1 MPSTL
6 TRTIGTFERPWL
18 NRHYQRFSGRFQLD
32 KASGLYF
39 DSETPAAHRKL
50 ISATFLQLPK
60 TLRDVAI
67 YLGLTVSTTDM
78 PGTLSGSLSAVY
90 GSWDSADH
98 SRISPHLEMTTISL
112 TPEFV
117 FPHLV
122 HECSHLFW
130 AIQSKAAKAR
140 FTREM
145 LDIVVHSFVEVTD
158 YAQDYFDEWQELLG
172 QEIPF
177 IQQRRNRALDQ
188 WVLES
193 FCESVAKLCCPLY
206 KQKEGRQTDT
216 LLEARQAAIAE
227 HFDLVLE
234 NQLEL
239 V

>member
-90 GSWDSADH
+90 GSWDHSDH
-98 SRISPHLEMTTISL
+98 CRISPHLEMTTISL

-140 FTREM
+140 YTRKM
-145 LDIVVHSFVEVTD
+145 MSIVDQPFLEVTD
-158 YAQDYFDEWQELLG
+158 YAQDFYDEWHELLG

-177 IQQRRNRALDQ
+177 IQQRLSRTLDQ